1 MTNRTCTKCES
12 TKDESLFLKKRFL
25 CKDCDNVARRE
36 SRLKKLA
43 EQTDEPKKCNICEET
58 KTTKDFPPNSLKC
71 RKCNSKVKKQRAIK
85 VLEDQIK
92 QGITKKTCIKC
103 NNESDLDKFRPGE
116 NVCNTCQKQML
127 YEWRDENPD
136 KFKAVCK
143 TYREKDDKK
152 VLINNYRRENYKNN
166 PINKIS
172 LNYRCK
178 LREFINKDITSE
190 KEKELKK
197 IFGCKREKFRNWIEF
212 CFKPEMTWDN
222 YDEVW
227 NFDHIQPCCSFDLTD
242 ENELKQCFNWKTQCL
257 FYVKK
262 IIRNLIK

>member
-197 IFGCKREKFRNWIEF
+197 IF
-212 CFKPEMTWDN
+212 
-222 YDEVW
+222 
-227 NFDHIQPCCSFDLTD
+227 
-242 ENELKQCFNWKTQCL
+242 
-257 FYVKK
+257 
-262 IIRNLIK
+262 